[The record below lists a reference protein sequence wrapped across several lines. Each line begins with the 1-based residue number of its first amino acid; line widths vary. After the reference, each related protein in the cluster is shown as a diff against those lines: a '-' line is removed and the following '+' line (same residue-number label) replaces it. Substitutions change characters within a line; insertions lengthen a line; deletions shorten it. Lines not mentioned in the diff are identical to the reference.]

1 MDLPI
6 PLSGSL
12 DVQLTIILPKRLYIM
27 CIAHCNCDASVM
39 CEMCSMRCCRNS
51 LDVFTGAAS
60 EDAMKAFVE
69 TTTVEFAEL
78 SQAAIEA
85 YVESGEAST
94 LRVQGFE
101 PRAHTLYA
109 I

>member
-1 MDLPI
+1 
-6 PLSGSL
+6 
-12 DVQLTIILPKRLYIM
+12 
-27 CIAHCNCDASVM
+27 
-39 CEMCSMRCCRNS
+39 MCSMPRCRHS

-78 SQAAIEA
+78 SQATIEA

-94 LRVQGFE
+94 LTSFWRLAPSAGVVVVNMVRMPQLFEVIDRV
-101 PRAHTLYA
+101 
-109 I
+109 